1 MSARTGYLVAPASG
15 SGPGVLVLHS
25 WWGLTAAF
33 RRMADRLADAGFV
46 ALAPDLNEGRIPV
59 TAAEAEADLAAI
71 DPNTVADLVISSAAT
86 LRELAITPDEPI
98 GVVGFSMG
106 ASWGLW
112 LAARQPRLVGAVT
125 AFYGTQSIGFEAA
138 TARFQ
143 VHAAEHDELVSDDD
157 MVLLEAALHL
167 DGHDA
172 DVHRYPGTSHWFM
185 EDDRPDSYDAE
196 AAALA
201 WERTLGFLRRDA

>member
-1 MSARTGYLVAPASG
+1 MPPRTGYLVAPASG

-25 WWGLTAAF
+25 WWGPTPAF
-33 RRMADRLADAGFV
+33 RRMADRLADEGFV
-46 ALAPDLNEGRIPV
+46 ALVPDLNEGVLP
-59 TAAEAEADLAAI
+59 TTSADAAAALAAV
-71 DPNTVADLVISSAAT
+71 DPNVVADLVISSAVT
-86 LRELAITPDEPI
+86 LRGLPLTPDEPI
-98 GVVGFSMG
+98 AVIGFSMG
-106 ASWGLW
+106 ASWALW
-112 LAARQPRLVGAVT
+112 LAARQPRLVGAVAT
-125 AFYGTQSIGFEAA
+125 FYGTQSIGFEDA

-185 EDDRPDSYDAE
+185 EADRPASYDAD

-201 WERTLGFLRRDA
+201 WERMLGFLRDV